1 MHVRHAH
8 PNTCIHDRGFPNLAI
23 MWRRRILGHFATVRR
38 YATSTR
44 SASASP
50 IAALRR
56 KTGFPLLKCKEALQV
71 CNNDADAAEKWLQQ
85 KASEE
90 GWQKADQ
97 LSGREAKQGYLGAVV
112 LGKKAVVIEV
122 G

>member
-1 MHVRHAH
+1 MLQTLGR
-8 PNTCIHDRGFPNLAI
+8 FAI
-23 MWRRRILGHFATVRR
+23 VRR
-38 YATSTR
+38 LATSTK
-44 SASASP
+44 SVSGSP

-71 CNNDADAAEKWLQQ
+71 CGNDADAAEKWLQQ

-90 GWQKADQ
+90 GWQMAEQ

-112 LGKKAVVIEV
+112 MGKKAVVVEV
-122 G
+122 W